1 MPTGW
6 IYPLFIHALDKKRK
20 KKCYSVGKFHFHL
33 ELRTNFYHRIHSMPV
48 IISYIYI
55 YIEKFLSD
63 VVFYYEIRNIYI
75 LHLNRQT

>member
-1 MPTGW
+1 MPTGRL
-6 IYPLFIHALDKKRK
+6 YPLFVHALGKKKK

-33 ELRTNFYHRIHSMPV
+33 ELRTNFYHRIHFMPV
-48 IISYIYI
+48 IISYIYRKI
-55 YIEKFLSD
+55 SRRER